1 MPATAGFPAV
11 PPRVTVTIAAM
22 TDHYAVVGHP
32 VAHSL
37 SPDIHAAFARQ
48 TGQDIDYVKL
58 PAPLDGFAATVLAF
72 RASGGKG
79 VNVTLPF
86 KHEAWEL
93 AEVRAADAEAAGA
106 VNTLVFKD
114 GKISGHNTDGLG
126 LVADLEQ
133 NLQFALR
140 DKRVLLMGAGGA
152 TYGVMQP
159 LLKARPRQVAVAN
172 RTVEKA
178 QGLVA
183 HFDKFTQLAQSGMT
197 AQSYAGLARMQFDLV
212 INATSAGLQDEMPPL
227 PAGIFAA
234 GGLAYDMVYG
244 KETPFMKF
252 AQKHGAR
259 TADGLGMLVEQAAAA
274 FFIWRGVRPETRD
287 VLKTLRMQ
295 NP

>member
-1 MPATAGFPAV
+1 
-11 PPRVTVTIAAM
+11 M
-22 TDHYAVVGHP
+22 TDRYAVVGHP

-37 SPDIHAAFARQ
+37 SPEIHAAFARQ

-58 PAPLDGFAATVLAF
+58 PAPLDGFAATVLKF
-72 RASGGKG
+72 RDEGGKG

-86 KHEAWEL
+86 KHEAWSL
-93 AEVRAADAEAAGA
+93 AGERAGDAAAAGA
-106 VNTLVFKD
+106 VNTIVFKD

-133 NLQFALR
+133 NLRFALR

-159 LLKARPRQVAVAN
+159 LLKARPRQVVVAN
-172 RTVEKA
+172 RTLAKV
-178 QGLVA
+178 QDLVA
-183 HFDKFTQLAQSGMT
+183 HFEKFAQLAQDGTS
-197 AQSYAGLARMQFDLV
+197 ARSYAGLAGAQFDLV

-234 GGLAYDMVYG
+234 GALAYDMVYG
-244 KETPFMKF
+244 KQTPFMKF

-259 TADGLGMLVEQAAAA
+259 TADGLGMLVEQAAEA
-274 FFIWRGVRPETRD
+274 FFIWHGVRPDTSPVIE
-287 VLKTLRMQ
+287 KLRIQ
-295 NP
+295 DSGIGIR